1 MYQPFHPAIL
11 RMIQDVVRTAR
22 KAGIKVALC
31 GEMAGDPLCVLVLVG
46 LGLDELSMNAQAIPM
61 IKKIIRLISMEEAQ
75 ADLEDLLQLNM
86 AEAVRKFI
94 LKRMKSIVELDEKGL
109 YIKAL

>member
-1 MYQPFHPAIL
+1 
-11 RMIQDVVRTAR
+11 MIQDVTKAAR

-31 GEMAGDPLCVLVLVG
+31 GEMAGDPLCVFVLVG

-61 IKKIIRLISMEEAQ
+61 IKKIIRLISMEEAR

-86 AEAVRKFI
+86 AEEIRKFI
-94 LKRMKSIVELDEKGL
+94 LKRMKPIVELDEKGF